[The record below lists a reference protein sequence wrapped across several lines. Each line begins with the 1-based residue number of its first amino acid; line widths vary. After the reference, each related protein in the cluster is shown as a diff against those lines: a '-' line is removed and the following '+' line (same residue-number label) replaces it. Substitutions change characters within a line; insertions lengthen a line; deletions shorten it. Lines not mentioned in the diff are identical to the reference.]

1 MGIYIIPF
9 AGYWTDSIYYTSSD
23 FLSDPFIANGA
34 RYILTHI
41 YIKYSTTAFRA
52 AVGIHRRHRPTYK
65 SIIYIDSYIEIDKLL
80 LCCLYWDIYAQKKR
94 LKVSAPFDG
103 PYIVSLKA
111 YSKEEEDLFYK
122 VKYRQYLYI

>member
-1 MGIYIIPF
+1 MLDTEPIVFIIHQVTFSLTLLLQMGPGIFSHTYISNIP
-9 AGYWTDSIYYTSSD
+9 
-23 FLSDPFIANGA
+23 L
-34 RYILTHI
+34 
-41 YIKYSTTAFRA
+41 AFR

-111 YSKEEEDLFYK
+111 HSKEEEDLFYK
-122 VKYRQYLYI
+122 VKYCQYLYI